1 MRVAIMQPYLFPY
14 VGYFQLLHH
23 ADVFV
28 LLDDVAFIQKGWI
41 NRNQLLVGQKPYLF
55 TIPLAGSSQNKLIQ
69 DISLLAVGRTQ
80 HKLLAT
86 IEQAYRAAPEFERVF
101 PLVAQV
107 LLSPEPDLTAL
118 VRDSLRRIN
127 ALVGLPAAI
136 IRSSAVTK
144 NPRLTGQDRIL
155 ALCRALG
162 ATEYLNMQGG
172 SALYAADEFAHQGIT
187 LRFLA
192 PTLAP
197 YPQRSA
203 AFVPG
208 LSIIDV
214 LMHNSPACV
223 RELFGQGTLS

>member
-55 TIPLAGSSQNKLIQ
+55 TIPLAGSSQNKLIK
-69 DISLLAVGRTQ
+69 DINLLPVGRAQ

-101 PLVAQV
+101 PLVTQL
-107 LLSPEPDLTAL
+107 LLSPEPDLTTL
-118 VRDSLRRIN
+118 VHDSLQRITTQ
-127 ALVGLPAAI
+127 VGLPTTI
-136 IRSSAVTK
+136 IRSSAVNK
-144 NPRLTGQDRIL
+144 DPKLTGQGRIL
-155 ALCRALG
+155 ALCQALG
-162 ATEYLNMQGG
+162 GTEYLNMQSGA
-172 SALYAADEFAHQGIT
+172 ALYSADAFGRRGIA

-197 YPQRSA
+197 YPQRGA

-208 LSIIDV
+208 LSVIDV
-214 LMHNSPACV
+214 LMHNPPAHV
-223 RELFGQGTLS
+223 RGLFGQGVLS